1 MVKQEVLAALDGAR
15 GQYISGQLAA
25 RLGVSRTAIW
35 KAVAALRSDG
45 IPIEAVT
52 NRGYTLS
59 KNVDVLNTAAVAAL
73 LHEAPLQAL
82 QIEVVDRL
90 PGTNS
95 VLRARADN
103 GAPEG
108 LVLIAQAQSAG
119 ADAAGIAFIRR
130 PGLYLSVLLRPEIGA
145 RQAVGLTAMAA
156 VAAARA
162 AEKLCGTPIRIK
174 WVNDLW
180 KNGKKVCGIL
190 TEAALD
196 LESGMLDYA
205 VLGLG
210 FNVIAPAEGWPD
222 DLRDVAGA
230 IYDGTGPGGAGHA
243 GGGILERVLAALPR
257 RAAQPAWTSTAA
269 ARPL

>member
-15 GQYISGQLAA
+15 GQYISGQELAA

-108 LVLIAQAQSAG
+108 LVL
-119 ADAAGIAFIRR
+119 
-130 PGLYLSVLLRPEIGA
+130 
-145 RQAVGLTAMAA
+145 
-156 VAAARA
+156 
-162 AEKLCGTPIRIK
+162 
-174 WVNDLW
+174 
-180 KNGKKVCGIL
+180 
-190 TEAALD
+190 
-196 LESGMLDYA
+196 
-205 VLGLG
+205 
-210 FNVIAPAEGWPD
+210 
-222 DLRDVAGA
+222 
-230 IYDGTGPGGAGHA
+230 
-243 GGGILERVLAALPR
+243 
-257 RAAQPAWTSTAA
+257 
-269 ARPL
+269 

>member
-15 GQYISGQLAA
+15 GQYISGQELAA

-119 ADAAGIAFIRR
+119 RGRGGHSFYS
-130 PGLYLSVLLRPEIGA
+130 PPGGLYLSVLLRPEIGA

-162 AEKLCGTPIRIK
+162 A
-174 WVNDLW
+174 
-180 KNGKKVCGIL
+180 
-190 TEAALD
+190 A
-196 LESGMLDYA
+196 
-205 VLGLG
+205 
-210 FNVIAPAEGWPD
+210 
-222 DLRDVAGA
+222 
-230 IYDGTGPGGAGHA
+230 
-243 GGGILERVLAALPR
+243 
-257 RAAQPAWTSTAA
+257 AWTSTAA